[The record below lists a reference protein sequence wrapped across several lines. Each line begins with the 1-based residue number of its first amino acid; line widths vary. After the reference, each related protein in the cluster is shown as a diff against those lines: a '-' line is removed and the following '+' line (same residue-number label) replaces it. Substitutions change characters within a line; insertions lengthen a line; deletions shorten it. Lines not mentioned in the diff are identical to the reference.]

1 MKNLPKEKRDR
12 LILIVLL
19 TGVIVAGLYY
29 LVVKTQRNSLESL
42 AQQINEQKMK
52 VGHAEQ
58 LIASVPK
65 IKQGLETANKTLT
78 HIEQGMASGDMY
90 AWVIQTV
97 GRFGAERNVDIPQF
111 SREVT
116 APVGMF
122 AKFPYKAAIFNIRGN
137 AYYHDLGQFL
147 ADFENAFP
155 YFRVQNLEMEPATSS
170 AANNAAASR
179 TGSPDQEKLTF
190 RLEIV
195 TLINPNAH

>member
-12 LILIVLL
+12 LLITAGATLIAV
-19 TGVIVAGLYY
+19 VAIYY
-29 LVVKTQRNSLESL
+29 MLISR
-42 AQQINEQKMK
+42 QQSAAKAIGKQI
-52 VGHAEQ
+52 AEQ
-58 LIASVPK
+58 RLKVSSAERLVAA
-65 IKQGLETANKTLT
+65 TADLKHTRELT
-78 HIEQGMASGDMY
+78 NQKVTSIEDGMASGDMY

-97 GRFGAERNVDIPQF
+97 GRFGAERKVEIPQF

-155 YFRVQNLEMEPATSS
+155 YFRVQNLEMEPATAS
-170 AANNAAASR
+170 AANNAAAGGIS
-179 TGSPDQEKLTF
+179 SPEQEKLAF

>member
-1 MKNLPKEKRDR
+1 MKNLPKEKRER
-12 LILIVLL
+12 LILVVLL
-19 TGVIVAGLYY
+19 TVTVVAGIYY
-29 LVVKTQRNSLESL
+29 LVVKTQRNSLETLTREIS
-42 AQQINEQKMK
+42 EQKMK
-52 VGHAEQ
+52 VAHAEQ

-65 IKQGLETANKTLT
+65 IRHGLDAANRTVA
-78 HIEQGMASGDMY
+78 HIEEGMASGDMY

-147 ADFENAFP
+147 ADFENSFP
-155 YFRVQNLEMEPATSS
+155 YFRVQNFEMEPATSS
-170 AANNAAASR
+170 AANNAAAGGA
-179 TGSPDQEKLTF
+179 TSPEQEKLAF